1 MRELITLHFRSR
13 KDWRAWL
20 AEHHA
25 SSPGIWCAFYK
36 SHTGQKSIPYEEMV
50 REALCFGWIDSLI
63 KRLDDDRYA
72 FKVTPRQPNSKWSK
86 LNRKRWA
93 ELKAADLLAAAGLAA
108 APTNNTYA
116 AKPAI
121 PELPKYIAKAF
132 QEDTN
137 AWKFFQELAPGN
149 RRNFVA
155 WIHTAKR
162 PETREKR
169 IRESIRLLAAGRKL
183 GLK

>member
-1 MRELITLHFRSR
+1 MLT
-13 KDWRAWL
+13 
-20 AEHHA
+20 
-25 SSPGIWCAFYK
+25 
-36 SHTGQKSIPYEEMV
+36 
-50 REALCFGWIDSLI
+50 
-63 KRLDDDRYA
+63 
-72 FKVTPRQPNSKWSK
+72 
-86 LNRKRWA
+86 
-93 ELKAADLLAAAGLAA
+93 AAGLAS

-121 PELPKYIAKAF
+121 PDLPKYIAKAF

-137 AWKFFQELAPGN
+137 AWKFFQELAPSY
-149 RRNFVA
+149 RRYFVV

-169 IRESIRLLAAGRKL
+169 IRESIRLLATGKKL